1 MTVDY
6 ERGYPPGVPMRFRRR
21 IEPDGSPWSQKRT
34 QLAERIRDSRESLI
48 LLHGDRGTGKT
59 QLAADL
65 CWFQIQIGG
74 TAQYTTAA
82 EMFRRIRESFRD
94 EGEGEVACI
103 RRFSSPRLLVIDEAH
118 ERGHTDFED
127 RVLVSIIDRR
137 YGDLKHT
144 VLVTNEKPEQARVSL
159 GPSVWS
165 RMSETGGLVH
175 ANWQNYRVQAKE
187 RGAA

>member
-1 MTVDY
+1 MDY

-21 IEPDGSPWSQKRT
+21 IDPDGSPWSIKRT

-65 CWFQIQIGG
+65 CWFQISVGG

-82 EMFRRIRESFRD
+82 DMFRQIRESFRD
-94 EGEGEVACI
+94 GGEGESACI
-103 RRFSSPRLLVIDEAH
+103 RRFAAPRLLVIDEAH

-127 RVLVSIIDRR
+127 RTLVSIIDKR
-137 YGDLKHT
+137 YGDMRHT
-144 VLVTNEKPEQARVSL
+144 LIVTNEKPEKAAQTL

-165 RMSETGGLVH
+165 RMNETGGLVH
-175 ANWQNYRVQAKE
+175 ANWTNYRAK
-187 RGAA
+187 GVA